1 MTGTGTTDAAT
12 GAPALAAAP
21 AAPAAAPVTVLTG
34 ADSAMVCEGDVC
46 YVPGF
51 AEPGEGDPA

>member
-1 MTGTGTTDAAT
+1 MTGNGTTDAA
-12 GAPALAAAP
+12 A
-21 AAPAAAPVTVLTG
+21 AAPAAAPFTMLTG

-51 AEPGEGDPA
+51 GEPSEGDPA

>member
-12 GAPALAAAP
+12 AAPGAPAAVP
-21 AAPAAAPVTVLTG
+21 FTMVTG

>member
-1 MTGTGTTDAAT
+1 MTGNGTTDAA
-12 GAPALAAAP
+12 AAAP
-21 AAPAAAPVTVLTG
+21 AAASFTMLTG

>member
-12 GAPALAAAP
+12 GAPAAVP
-21 AAPAAAPVTVLTG
+21 FTMVTG

-51 AEPGEGDPA
+51 AEPGEGEPA